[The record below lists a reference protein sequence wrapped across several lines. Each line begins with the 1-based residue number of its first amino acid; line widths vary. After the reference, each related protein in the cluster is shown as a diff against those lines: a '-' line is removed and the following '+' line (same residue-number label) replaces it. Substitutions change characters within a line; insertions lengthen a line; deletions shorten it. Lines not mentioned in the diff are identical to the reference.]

1 MQKLSYR
8 FEQSAA
14 RLVVEGFPDRS
25 AGQADDCI
33 GILSAWRLQLVGAPE
48 LEGTREHL
56 EALMAVVMPY
66 ARHCLSKSP
75 KAFGGKGS
83 FVAIRPD
90 DNRHQLVLRSSREG
104 VEPLQLQLDD
114 ADLADLV
121 RCLDRL
127 RLDRRV
133 QLNWTLPEERPLQRR
148 ELAERTPLHRRL
160 ASPSARWSGSCPLGC
175 CGACS
180 APATCSGAG
189 HSGAT
194 LGISEPVKRVHRIL
208 IHRHDPVPCDA
219 LQLVGSEAPRCPHR
233 RVS

>member
-160 ASPSARWSGSCPLGC
+160 ASPLLVMTQSPVSGSNLALGAAVCSVGLVLPLPPVQE
-175 CGACS
+175 
-180 APATCSGAG
+180 PATV
-189 HSGAT
+189 
-194 LGISEPVKRVHRIL
+194 EKRVQR
-208 IHRHDPVPCDA
+208 P
-219 LQLVGSEAPRCPHR
+219 R
-233 RVS
+233 RVGVSEHGPHASPSMASHRN

>member
-160 ASPSARWSGSCPLGC
+160 ASPLLGGVVLALGAAVALVLPLPPVQE
-175 CGACS
+175 
-180 APATCSGAG
+180 PATVEQP
-189 HSGAT
+189 
-194 LGISEPVKRVHRIL
+194 SESP
-208 IHRHDPVPCDA
+208 
-219 LQLVGSEAPRCPHR
+219 STSNE
-233 RVS
+233 STES